1 MAFTCHNVNLFFTA
15 HCRNFDL
22 SQEKIYAKIHSKITE
37 YIPLLELLS
46 AHLYHNDAEKYL
58 WLKRNGCLIRGVS
71 KYFDHGTSLFRVY
84 LLTSEASPRMHAEGL
99 HIKWHDHSHLYNR
112 SKSSQSQHKVS
123 LSQKM
128 CLTSHS
134 TQGLC
139 LLVYTF
145 KIKGI
150 FRVLSY
156 HPNSAYS
163 DSGQGFSHKVLP
175 ILGPLSPTGIPLF
188 SDPPCTGCPH
198 GTVASGVVSKKQELY
213 RIKMSYI

>member
-1 MAFTCHNVNLFFTA
+1 M
-15 HCRNFDL
+15 
-22 SQEKIYAKIHSKITE
+22 
-37 YIPLLELLS
+37 LL
-46 AHLYHNDAEKYL
+46 HMK
-58 WLKRNGCLIRGVS
+58 V
-71 KYFDHGTSLFRVY
+71 
-84 LLTSEASPRMHAEGL
+84 L

-139 LLVYTF
+139 LLVLVYIF

-156 HPNSAYS
+156 HPNSTYS
-163 DSGQGFSHKVLP
+163 IQVKVSLTKSSPSLVPSRPQGSLCSLTYLVLTVP
-175 ILGPLSPTGIPLF
+175 TELGLLESSLRNRNYTELKCPTF
-188 SDPPCTGCPH
+188 DR
-198 GTVASGVVSKKQELY
+198 VE
-213 RIKMSYI
+213 